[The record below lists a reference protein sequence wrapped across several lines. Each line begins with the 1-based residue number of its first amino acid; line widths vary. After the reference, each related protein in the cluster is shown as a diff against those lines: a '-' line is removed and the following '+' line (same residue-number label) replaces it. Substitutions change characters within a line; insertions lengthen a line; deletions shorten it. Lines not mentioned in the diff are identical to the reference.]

1 MFLTLYGRKPKRD
14 GKEPNVRS
22 TKIKEVVDSHDRLR
36 HIKKI
41 RSHLLQDNYASVT
54 GKLTCKLGSN
64 IKQRRKIA
72 GQFFA
77 AIFEALLLRRV
88 CKYLPLN
95 FTCSLREAIELE
107 ISPNYS
113 GEDKNVIF

>member
-1 MFLTLYGRKPKRD
+1 M
-14 GKEPNVRS
+14 
-22 TKIKEVVDSHDRLR
+22 DSHDRLR